1 MSDRVSVL
9 IVDDSAYM
17 RVVLKDLLESDPDIK
32 VVGAARD
39 GMEAIEKVKALSPK
53 VVLLDIQMP
62 KMDGVV
68 TLQRIMK
75 ETPSRVVM
83 LSAMDKMDDQLPLKA
98 LELGAIDFISKPSGP
113 VSIDI
118 VNFKDRI
125 IEVVKGAAATKVEVL
140 KKSRAAIPRK
150 VRPVEEDSVRGH
162 KVIVIGASM
171 GGPRALEILF
181 ASLPRNLP
189 ASFLIVQ
196 HIPYEFSL
204 TFAKRLDA
212 ALGPPVRLAADGL
225 ELAKGTAYLGPG
237 GKHLTVAKRGRT
249 QLLIKLDDGEPVNF
263 VKPAADVLFKS
274 AAECVG
280 RNLLGVVLTG
290 MGSDGAQ
297 GAVAIRHAGGRVI
310 VQDEQTS
317 VATSMPLSVIDAG
330 VADKVL
336 PLEKI
341 PEEIIKFLEE

>member
-1 MSDRVSVL
+1 V
-9 IVDDSAYM
+9 
-17 RVVLKDLLESDPDIK
+17 
-32 VVGAARD
+32 
-39 GMEAIEKVKALSPK
+39 EA
-53 VVLLDIQMP
+53 
-62 KMDGVV
+62 
-68 TLQRIMK
+68 
-75 ETPSRVVM
+75 
-83 LSAMDKMDDQLPLKA
+83 
-98 LELGAIDFISKPSGP
+98 
-113 VSIDI
+113 
-118 VNFKDRI
+118 
-125 IEVVKGAAATKVEVL
+125 L
-140 KKSRAAIPRK
+140 KKSRAALPRR
-150 VRPVEEDSVRGH
+150 VRPVEEDLVKGH

-181 ASLPRNLP
+181 ASLPRDLP

-225 ELAKGTAYLGPG
+225 ELSKGNAYLAPG
-237 GKHLTVAKRGRT
+237 GKHLLVAKRGRA

-290 MGSDGAQ
+290 MGSDGAE
-297 GAVAIRHAGGRVI
+297 GAVAIRRAGGRVI
-310 VQDEQTS
+310 VQDEQSS
-317 VATSMPLSVIDAG
+317 VATSMPLAVIEAG
-330 VADKVL
+330 AADKVL
-336 PLEKI
+336 PLDKI